1 MNSRQRP
8 RTIIISILMM
18 LWLAGCASQA
28 TPPNPGGDSGTS
40 PVTPPSAI
48 STSAPVTAE
57 PAPTQ
62 PAPGTATPQPPQD
75 PAAMVQAEFS
85 RLAAGRIMYNPP
97 EEMTEGERE
106 RVEVRITQNM
116 TAPLTE
122 GLKGS
127 GAPRI
132 EQIPVASFMK
142 VRLTSD
148 SFDITPVSS
157 EEQIVAGD
165 TYTQWTWDVVPQKS
179 GTHALI
185 LVVTARVK
193 LAGFSDEQR
202 DLDIIEREINVRVN
216 PVYSIQSFISNN
228 RDWLFPTVLV
238 PLIMALGGWAWK
250 NVARRKNTEGEAKKS

>member
-1 MNSRQRP
+1 MSSKQRP
-8 RTIIISILMM
+8 WTIITSILIG
-18 LWLAGCASQA
+18 LLLAGCASQA
-28 TPPNPGGDSGTS
+28 TPPTDGGHTG
-40 PVTPPSAI
+40 VTPKPPGVI
-48 STSAPVTAE
+48 STAPAQSTPT
-57 PAPTQ
+57 PAAIQ
-62 PAPGTATPQPPQD
+62 PATPQPPQD

-85 RLAAGRIMYNPP
+85 RLAAGRILYNPP

-116 TAPLTE
+116 TASLTE

-165 TYTQWTWDVVPQKS
+165 TYTQWAWDVVPQRS

-202 DLDIIEREINVRVN
+202 DLDIIERTINVRVN
-216 PVYSIQSFISNN
+216 PVYSVQSFISNN

-238 PLIMALGGWAWK
+238 PLIIALGGWVWK
-250 NVARRKNTEGEAKKS
+250 NYSKRKNSGSETNNPPQ

>member
-1 MNSRQRP
+1 MSSKQRP
-8 RTIIISILMM
+8 WTIITSILIG
-18 LWLAGCASQA
+18 LLLAGCASQA
-28 TPPNPGGDSGTS
+28 TPPTDGGHTG
-40 PVTPPSAI
+40 VTPKPPGVI
-48 STSAPVTAE
+48 STMPAQSTPTPVAI
-57 PAPTQ
+57 Q
-62 PAPGTATPQPPQD
+62 PATPQPPQD

-85 RLAAGRIMYNPP
+85 RLAAGRILYNPP

-116 TAPLTE
+116 TASLTE

-165 TYTQWTWDVVPQKS
+165 TYTQWAWDVVPQRS

-202 DLDIIEREINVRVN
+202 DLDIIERTINVRVN
-216 PVYSIQSFISNN
+216 PVYSVQSFISNN

-238 PLIMALGGWAWK
+238 PLIMALGGWVWK
-250 NVARRKNTEGEAKKS
+250 NYSKRKNSGSETNNPPQ